1 VTLVSITQ
9 LIKDLHKPFRCFVL
23 TLCLFVIRL
32 IDSLSISKKR
42 GDFMDIFSAVAPVI
56 TGAAFAVSAI
66 AFTYAKTQDEKIKSL
81 EQRNEQLE
89 KNNCF
94 LPFGY

>member
-1 VTLVSITQ
+1 
-9 LIKDLHKPFRCFVL
+9 
-23 TLCLFVIRL
+23 
-32 IDSLSISKKR
+32 
-42 GDFMDIFSAVAPVI
+42 MDVFSAVAPVI
-56 TGAAFAVSAI
+56 TVSAFAVSAI